1 MASNESPTEEDNA
14 NANAVVAS
22 SRLFDALKRGEGIAH
37 SLAEAIENGDTE
49 QLQHWYD
56 LIAEVP
62 FEELQQRLGNY
73 ELVEL
78 LRTVNLLMQWEHAQG
93 EELKEVIDREV
104 TESAE
109 REESW
114 KTEREELKSELI
126 KAKSR
131 SEMGEINEA
140 FREEIEALTAE
151 NAQMKQMGRE
161 RDGEMAKMGER
172 TEQLEERLRGAER
185 ENALL
190 ISNQAQLE
198 DSIRELN
205 RRLNTQSEAKQQGA
219 EWEARKLRQRNEQAM
234 VLSEQVRELAAQ
246 NDELR
251 EEIDRLSGALDEANG
266 LLKENTARFAEFNE
280 QFEEAEKQ
288 LERLRSDNDQLRK
301 IMEEKEKALKER
313 TLNVQMSSREFV
325 EVVQEKDT
333 LLEKQRVQLQ
343 QTKAEL
349 EQCRLSL
356 ETAIKPNE
364 QREEELD
371 RLRVELINATEA
383 ARKLFGVEALAGEE
397 QMDDGDAAR
406 AEGAARELRLRMIQ
420 MDQQLE
426 QQERSLAQ
434 KRQTEH
440 ETEQALEQKDLQIAR
455 LLTEC
460 QRYRKMAFGD
470 AEGQMARIEKQLEYR
485 NKQIEQLN
493 RRCSELQIELEQYIG
508 EEEQAEKQRK
518 EKKGET
524 EEGGQMAK
532 RKRVT
537 IREEEGKEEEAE
549 ESMDEEET
557 EEEKEE
563 EEEEEEYR
571 EEIMEEWEEE
581 KEEKTEEKEKREEME
596 EKRETERTEAKEG
609 RKRQTEKQTVVRRRK
624 SREQLLREATDVQ
637 ALHGEITRLIRD
649 LKQTEEELNL
659 LRKQYNERG
668 KLLKEEREAKAKAR
682 RETDRL
688 RELLLFNGGDEEA
701 KDPLDKLEG
710 SDQTMAEES
719 DRAEEG
725 KAEQRGQADPFT
737 ELRERE
743 RMESL
748 ELENAELRRFVENV
762 AENGRDERERRMAEG
777 TRRLVFLAVKEAKL
791 ERRLQISKRL
801 RMAMSTEMR
810 TMKDRLSRV
819 LSGEESK
826 SRQLFVENEAKL
838 FELARLQNALL
849 HSVPVHEYNRLLRQH
864 KRLLRDRFMS
874 SPSDMGYHSETEQPT
889 EDDDFVDKIYTEQHL
904 NIGRTVG
911 DSVHWHNE
919 WSQLREMNDVLRGQN
934 DALNREREKLKAE
947 LDELNAFLDDIEAE
961 TELKSMLVNIERRFL
976 QALREQF
983 ECAEERE
990 ALGSELR
997 RSERNFSEA
1006 RDRWLSERRRLVDT
1020 IDHLNSALQRLHR
1033 DQLLAIPG
1041 SVHVT
1046 TSQLEALATHLRSVY
1061 QKEREASGRETDL
1074 AERAEEMQRAESA
1087 LMAKRAALETIL
1099 DRDGELRAVHAVL
1112 QGYAL
1117 NEVTLSAELQR
1128 TRKKLEKV
1136 EKEMNERTEEL
1147 EELREMLTHFQHV
1160 NEVDLKQLEQQ
1171 IEQRQKR
1178 GEEGMDKKE
1187 EKQSEGKE
1195 KQREEKEKQRE
1206 EKEKQREEKEKQREE
1221 KEKQREEKE
1230 TKGDKEEEE
1239 QAQKRGDSSRRTVLM
1254 VDNSSE
1260 WAEQLQQVRE
1270 QAKLCVD
1277 TYKEQLESRDKTLDE
1292 YRQLVEQLRTEL
1304 TEVRN
1309 GRREA
1314 EEQRKR
1320 DGAETE
1326 EEKSGERKRTDEWE
1340 AEEAEE
1346 RWERRTRA
1354 LERQLRRMAEEQ
1366 AEMERERTK
1375 LRETIRAK
1383 EESERRHREGE
1394 GTRDVKVQVSI
1405 SQPKAG
1411 RGRKANTS
1419 REETTAGEE
1428 DEREEEKQ
1436 EDGEREGDEADKEDQ
1451 ADLEEQEEAD
1461 SSASDG
1467 GRGGRGGSDS
1477 GTVEDIRQNERE
1489 GTQGSD
1495 SVGREARKSKAST
1508 RTISQRRS
1516 FGMEAVQDMETM
1528 VMRHRNETRR
1538 LRMRVMELERR
1549 NRELSEQYASLRE
1562 RSRLAMRPRSTPS
1575 AAAAGGTD
1583 AAVDALRRE
1592 NERLKRENSNLN
1604 KSLEKQRE
1612 EAERTAV
1619 RLRRME
1625 TQSRANAEAWEERK
1639 RNERSAALLRKRIEE
1654 GAERE
1659 RLLQER
1665 LERRERHIEQ
1675 LSREQQGRLGE
1686 AERVQATMAQWRAKV
1701 ALLEQREGTLSQERV
1716 VLGERCNELTRRLEA
1731 MAREHGNAKKRL
1743 AELTKA
1749 QQEKKAE
1756 EKLREEGKA
1765 IGGEGNQKIMAR
1777 KTEDRRREAQ
1787 TQTEEPN
1794 KEQEKK
1800 PMPNEA
1806 GGVGTER
1813 KSEGRIR
1820 SAPPSAGKAAP
1831 TAEWEG
1837 KWREA
1842 EMREMA
1848 QQWEEENAEKQRLTK
1863 KLRRAELLQRETE
1876 EQLETQR
1883 KAKERLETEH
1893 NALLRLEKRRTLREE
1908 TESVGM
1914 ALIRDKLAAKER
1926 EVSAQRHRIIELE
1939 RKLWHMEM
1947 AMESEQ

>member
-1 MASNESPTEEDNA
+1 MASNESPTEED

-22 SRLFDALKRGEGIAH
+22 SRLFDALKKGEGIAH

-78 LRTVNLLMQWEHAQG
+78 LRTVHLLMQWEHAQG

-114 KTEREELKSELI
+114 KTEREELKSELT

-131 SEMGEINEA
+131 SEMGEVNEA
-140 FREEIEALTAE
+140 LREEIEALTAE

-205 RRLNTQSEAKQQGA
+205 RRLNTQSEAKQQGT

-288 LERLRSDNDQLRK
+288 LERLRTDNGELRK

-325 EVVQEKDT
+325 EVVQEKDA

-356 ETAIKPNE
+356 ETAIRPNE

-406 AEGAARELRLRMIQ
+406 AEGTARDLRLRMIQ

-524 EEGGQMAK
+524 EEGEQKVK

-537 IREEEGKEEEAE
+537 IREEEGKEEKAE

-563 EEEEEEYR
+563 EEEEEEEYR

-581 KEEKTEEKEKREEME
+581 EKREEKEQREEME
-596 EKRETERTEAKEG
+596 KKRETERAEAKEG
-609 RKRQTEKQTVVRRRK
+609 RKRQTEKQTVVKSRK

-649 LKQTEEELNL
+649 LRKTEEELNL

-668 KLLKEEREAKAKAR
+668 TLLKEEREAKAKSR

-701 KDPLDKLEG
+701 KDPLDKLEEFEG
-710 SDQTMAEES
+710 GNVGEITDQTKAEEIT
-719 DRAEEG
+719 DQAEEG
-725 KAEQRGQADPFT
+725 KAEQRGQVDPFT

-748 ELENAELRRFVENV
+748 ELENAELRRFVEDV

-777 TRRLVFLAVKEAKL
+777 TRRLVFLAVKEAKS

-819 LSGEESK
+819 MSGEESK

-864 KRLLRDRFMS
+864 KRLLRDRFLS

-889 EDDDFVDKIYTEQHL
+889 EDDDFVDKMYTEQHL

-911 DSVHWHNE
+911 DSAHWHNE

-961 TELKSMLVNIERRFL
+961 TELKSMLANIERRFL

-983 ECAEERE
+983 EWAEERE
-990 ALGSELR
+990 ALGCELR

-1020 IDHLNSALQRLHR
+1020 IGHLNSALQRLHR

-1046 TSQLEALATHLRSVY
+1046 TSQLEALATHLRRAY
-1061 QKEREASGRETDL
+1061 QKEREASGRENEL
-1074 AERAEEMQRAESA
+1074 EERAEEMQRAESA

-1136 EKEMNERTEEL
+1136 DKEMNERTEEL

-1160 NEVDLKQLEQQ
+1160 KEVDLKQLEQQ

-1178 GEEGMDKKE
+1178 GEERMNKKE

-1206 EKEKQREEKEKQREE
+1206 EKEKQREEKE
-1221 KEKQREEKE
+1221 
-1230 TKGDKEEEE
+1230 TKGDREEEE

-1260 WAEQLQQVRE
+1260 WAEQLQKVRE

-1326 EEKSGERKRTDEWE
+1326 EETSKSGERKRTDEWE

-1411 RGRKANTS
+1411 RGKKANTK
-1419 REETTAGEE
+1419 REETTAGGE
-1428 DEREEEKQ
+1428 DEREEEGQ

-1461 SSASDG
+1461 SSASDVGSG
-1467 GRGGRGGSDS
+1467 GGGGRGGSDS
-1477 GTVEDIRQNERE
+1477 GTVEDIQQNERE
-1489 GTQGSD
+1489 GTRESD

-1516 FGMEAVQDMETM
+1516 FGMEAAQDMETM

-1575 AAAAGGTD
+1575 AAAGGTE
-1583 AAVDALRRE
+1583 AAADALRRE

-1612 EAERTAV
+1612 EAERTAI

-1675 LSREQQGRLGE
+1675 LSREQQGRL
-1686 AERVQATMAQWRAKV
+1686 ADTERVQATMAQWRAKV

-1716 VLGERCNELTRRLEA
+1716 MLGERCNELTRRLEA
-1731 MAREHGNAKKRL
+1731 MAREHRNAKKRL

-1749 QQEKKAE
+1749 QQEEKAE
-1756 EKLREEGKA
+1756 EKLREEEKA
-1765 IGGEGNQKIMAR
+1765 IGGEGNQKTMAR
-1777 KTEDRRREAQ
+1777 KTEDRREAQ

-1806 GGVGTER
+1806 GGTER
-1813 KSEGRIR
+1813 KNEGRIR

-1848 QQWEEENAEKQRLTK
+1848 QQWEEERAEKQRLTK

-1908 TESVGM
+1908 TESLGM